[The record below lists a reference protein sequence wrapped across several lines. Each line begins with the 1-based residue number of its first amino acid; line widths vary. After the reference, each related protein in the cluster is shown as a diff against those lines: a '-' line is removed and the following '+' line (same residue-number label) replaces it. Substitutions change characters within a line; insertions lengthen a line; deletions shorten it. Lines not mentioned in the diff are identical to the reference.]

1 MYSWYVGEAV
11 AQKHTYEYKKRRA
24 SLHFIHTAQKMKF
37 SIKDFSSKC
46 HPNQQDTA
54 DLVKFTGEILNGKLY
69 FFLE

>member
-1 MYSWYVGEAV
+1 
-11 AQKHTYEYKKRRA
+11 
-24 SLHFIHTAQKMKF
+24 MKF

-69 FFLE
+69 FFLEWQTSWKVPHGSINPFRSNVSFQ